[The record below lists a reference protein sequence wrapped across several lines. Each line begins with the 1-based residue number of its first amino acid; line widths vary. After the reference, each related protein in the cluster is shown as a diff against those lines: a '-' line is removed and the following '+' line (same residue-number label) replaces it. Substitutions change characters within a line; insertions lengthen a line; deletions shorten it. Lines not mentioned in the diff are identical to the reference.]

1 MQNYP
6 HAVRDAWL
14 RRLRRQAR
22 QRARHH
28 AGAHLQAVGCS
39 VRGRAAPGCGG
50 SGMGTLARAKT
61 RAGVPQLLTPYMLVH
76 AA

>member
-1 MQNYP
+1 MQDYP
-6 HAVRDAWL
+6 HAVQDAWL

-22 QRARHH
+22 QRATQH

-39 VRGRAAPGCGG
+39 VRGRAAPGCCG
-50 SGMGTLARAKT
+50 SGMGTLARAKHML
-61 RAGVPQLLTPYMLVH
+61 ASLSFLTPYMLVH